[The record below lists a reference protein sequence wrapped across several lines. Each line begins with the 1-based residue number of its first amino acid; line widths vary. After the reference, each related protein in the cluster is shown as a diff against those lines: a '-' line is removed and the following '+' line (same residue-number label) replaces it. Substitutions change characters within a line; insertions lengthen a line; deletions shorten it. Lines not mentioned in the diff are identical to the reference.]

1 MNKAATSDSMPLA
14 HGEPADQRVAHAAL
28 AAPAAAG
35 QLAPAHAL
43 SLAMRASPA
52 HHSPMD
58 MPTRQRPT
66 QGQLDLA
73 RLLAEGEPSRG
84 DAITTVPASV
94 YTDPARF
101 AAEKARLFDRLPQV
115 IAPSAL
121 LPEANMAVAHD
132 GFGIPLLLTRDRD
145 GRAHVFW
152 NVCRHR
158 GTRLV
163 ETDEVQ
169 KLPRIVCPY
178 HAWTYASDG
187 KLAGLPR
194 PDSFPGMDKG
204 DHGLRPLPARESGG
218 LIWFAREETD
228 FADAEMLAPEFD
240 AFGLAG
246 HHLYRRRVHDVAA
259 NWKLIM
265 DAFLESYHV
274 QRLHAATIARFFTDG
289 VTVGDTIGIHQRS
302 AVGRTDYLARI
313 DHHDWPALR
322 AVITFAYQLFPA
334 TVMIMSPDY
343 VNLMVLMPQAVDRTL
358 VEDFMLIPE
367 PARTPEEVDHWER
380 SWTLLDEGVFGA
392 EDYRAAALGQSG
404 LASGSLDQ
412 LTLGTLESGIRH
424 FHDQVER
431 ALS

>member
-1 MNKAATSDSMPLA
+1 
-14 HGEPADQRVAHAAL
+14 
-28 AAPAAAG
+28 
-35 QLAPAHAL
+35 
-43 SLAMRASPA
+43 
-52 HHSPMD
+52 MD

-66 QGQLDLA
+66 EGQLNLA
-73 RLLAEGEPSRG
+73 RIIAGGEATHG
-84 DAITTVPASV
+84 DAVTTLPAWV

-101 AAEKARLFDRLPQV
+101 AAEKATLFDRLPQV

-121 LPEANMAVAHD
+121 LPEPNMAVAHD

-145 GRAHVFW
+145 GQAHVFW

-163 ETDEVQ
+163 ESGEVQ
-169 KLPRIVCPY
+169 RGPRIVCPY
-178 HAWTYASDG
+178 HAWTYTAG
-187 KLAGLPR
+187 GALAAMPR
-194 PDSFPGMDKG
+194 PDSFPGLDKSN
-204 DHGLRPLPARESGG
+204 HHLRALPSREAGG
-218 LIWFAREETD
+218 LIWFARDAGAD
-228 FADAEMLAPEFD
+228 FADAESLAPEFD

-246 HHLYRRRVHDVAA
+246 HHLYRRRLHDVSA

-274 QRLHAATIARFFTDG
+274 QRLHSATIARFFTDG
-289 VTVGDTIGIHQRS
+289 ITVADTIGIHQRS

-334 TVMIMSPDY
+334 TIIIMSPDY
-343 VNLMVLMPQAVDRTL
+343 VNLMVLMPQSVDRTL

-367 PARTPEEVDHWER
+367 PPRTPEEIEHWEK
-380 SWTLLDEGVFGA
+380 SWRMLDEGVFAA
-392 EDYRAAALGQSG
+392 EDYRAAALGQNG
-404 LASGSLDQ
+404 LASGSIEEI
-412 LTLGTLESGIRH
+412 TLGTLETGIRN

-431 ALS
+431 ALA

>member
-1 MNKAATSDSMPLA
+1 
-14 HGEPADQRVAHAAL
+14 
-28 AAPAAAG
+28 
-35 QLAPAHAL
+35 
-43 SLAMRASPA
+43 
-52 HHSPMD
+52 

-66 QGQLDLA
+66 EGQLNLA
-73 RLLAEGEPSRG
+73 RIIAGGEATRG
-84 DAITTVPASV
+84 DAVTTLPASV
-94 YTDPARF
+94 YTDTTRF
-101 AAEKARLFDRLPQV
+101 AAEKAKLFDRLPQV

-145 GRAHVFW
+145 GQAHVFW

-163 ETDEVQ
+163 ESGEVQ
-169 KLPRIVCPY
+169 RGARIVCPY
-178 HAWTYASDG
+178 HAWTYTAG
-187 KLAGLPR
+187 GALAAMPR
-194 PDSFPGMDKG
+194 PDSFPGLDKSK
-204 DHGLRPLPARESGG
+204 HHLRALPSREAGG
-218 LIWFAREETD
+218 LIWFARDEGAD
-228 FADAEMLAPEFD
+228 FADADALAPEFD

-246 HHLYRRRVHDVAA
+246 HHLYRRRLHDVSA

-274 QRLHAATIARFFTDG
+274 QRLHSATIARFFTDG
-289 VTVGDTIGIHQRS
+289 ITVADTMGIHQRS

-334 TVMIMSPDY
+334 TIIIMSPDY
-343 VNLMVLMPQAVDRTL
+343 VNLMVLMPQDVGRTL

-367 PARTPEEVDHWER
+367 PPRTAEEVDHWER
-380 SWTLLDEGVFGA
+380 SWTLLDEGVFAG
-392 EDYRAAALGQSG
+392 EDYRAAALGQNG
-404 LASGSLDQ
+404 LASGSIDEI
-412 LTLGTLESGIRH
+412 TLGTLETGIRN

-431 ALS
+431 ALA